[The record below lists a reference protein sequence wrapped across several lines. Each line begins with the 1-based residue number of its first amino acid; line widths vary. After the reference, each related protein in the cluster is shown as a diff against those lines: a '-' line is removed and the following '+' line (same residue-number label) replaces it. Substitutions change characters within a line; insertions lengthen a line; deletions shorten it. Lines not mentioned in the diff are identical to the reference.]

1 MAGIGFELRR
11 LLRQDSYLGLLRAY
25 SYAGIIGSGPWV
37 LSILAVMALG
47 MISASTRQGASG
59 HVTEFLVSVTW
70 LVAASLIFTGLVQL
84 LFTRFVADRLFEH
97 HAERVLPNLFGLL
110 TLVTLAA
117 GTLGL
122 AAMPAFAGTG
132 VVYRLEM
139 VIAFVLLSNIWCVA
153 VFVAGVKAYHQ
164 VLGAFALGYG
174 ATLGAGLLL
183 RDLGLEGLL
192 GGFVLGQGL
201 LLYCLLFM
209 VIRHY
214 PSERLWAFD
223 LHRRGQRHLSLI
235 LIGLSYNLGIWID
248 KLAFWF
254 NPDTSESIIGPLR
267 AAPIHDLPLFLAYL
281 SIVPG
286 MAVFLMRME
295 TDFAERCSAYYEAV
309 RGGDTLDHIELLRG
323 QMITS
328 VRRGIYD
335 IFKVQGIT
343 ILALLMAGPNLLD
356 WLGFSVWYLPLF
368 NIFLVAVGIQVLFMA
383 ILNVLFYLDRLRPAL
398 CLCLLFA
405 GTNLG
410 LTMVS
415 QQLGPAFYGYGY
427 ALSLLITSLVGLAML
442 DREFQRLT
450 YQTFMLQPPCSP
462 PQGRA

>member
-139 VIAFVLLSNIWCVA
+139 AVAFVLLSNIWCVA

-235 LIGLSYNLGIWID
+235 LIGLSYNLGIWVDQAGFLVQSRHIRVHHRP
-248 KLAFWF
+248 AAC
-254 NPDTSESIIGPLR
+254 R
-267 AAPIHDLPLFLAYL
+267 ADSRPPALPRLPLHRPRHGR
-281 SIVPG
+281 VPD
-286 MAVFLMRME
+286 AH
-295 TDFAERCSAYYEAV
+295 
-309 RGGDTLDHIELLRG
+309 GDGLRRALQRLLRG
-323 QMITS
+323 RP
-328 VRRGIYD
+328 RRRYPRPYRAAARSDDHQRTTRHLRYLQGSGHHHPGPAD
-335 IFKVQGIT
+335 GRPDPARLARLLGLVSAAVQ
-343 ILALLMAGPNLLD
+343 
-356 WLGFSVWYLPLF
+356 YLPGGGRHPG
-368 NIFLVAVGIQVLFMA
+368 AVHG
-383 ILNVLFYLDRLRPAL
+383 RSST
-398 CLCLLFA
+398 C
-405 GTNLG
+405 
-410 LTMVS
+410 
-415 QQLGPAFYGYGY
+415 
-427 ALSLLITSLVGLAML
+427 
-442 DREFQRLT
+442 
-450 YQTFMLQPPCSP
+450 CSIST
-462 PQGRA
+462 A